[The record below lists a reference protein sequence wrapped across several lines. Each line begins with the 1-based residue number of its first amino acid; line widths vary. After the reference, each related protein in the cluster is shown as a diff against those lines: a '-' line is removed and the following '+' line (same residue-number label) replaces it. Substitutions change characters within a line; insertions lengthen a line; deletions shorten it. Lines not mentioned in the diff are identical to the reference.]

1 MRGVARGSPG
11 AFVFIGGPAIKDP
24 QRRFSP
30 SAALG
35 VLLSWGL
42 VQAQGV
48 TMEQP
53 DNLGSA
59 VAEFDQLLAEV
70 GDNLDATVGAL
81 SVLLQKHSPEV
92 SAAQMATVL
101 DDGLARGQM
110 SQTDLVLLASLAVTR
125 LAMDVVREAPSW
137 EELRSVWNEVGER

>member
-1 MRGVARGSPG
+1 
-11 AFVFIGGPAIKDP
+11 
-24 QRRFSP
+24 
-30 SAALG
+30 
-35 VLLSWGL
+35 
-42 VQAQGV
+42 
-48 TMEQP
+48 MEQP